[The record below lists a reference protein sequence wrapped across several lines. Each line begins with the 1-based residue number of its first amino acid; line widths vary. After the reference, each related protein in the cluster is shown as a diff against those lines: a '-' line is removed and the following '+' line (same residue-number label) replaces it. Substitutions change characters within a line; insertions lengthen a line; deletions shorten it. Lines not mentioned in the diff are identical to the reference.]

1 MALFEGCNSA
11 DPDASCTAC
20 FFRRKASL
28 KLLLGEQ
35 VQVRLQLL
43 IEILIELAPAKQGL
57 YPREELGQHRFPYA
71 FLLDRL
77 DKPNRRAITPDM
89 RPQFCA
95 SAASCLRP
103 AAVIE

>member
-1 MALFEGCNSA
+1 MAKRSVWLNPEEQA
-11 DPDASCTAC
+11 V
-20 FFRRKASL
+20 L
-28 KLLLGEQ
+28 EQ

-57 YPREELGQHRFPYA
+57 YPREEFDQQGSPYA
-71 FLLDRL
+71 FLVDRL
-77 DKPNRRAITPDM
+77 KSRAITPEM